1 MWRWVRWLAP
11 LVVLIVLA
19 LVFRDRMPFIGEGV
33 RLLRDASPWAVA
45 AAVVAA
51 LASILAMAEVMR
63 LLLDAGGTPVPLRRT
78 AAITLAS
85 NSWSTSLPGG
95 PAFSAVL
102 TYQVQRGWGA
112 SRLLCGWF
120 LVLSSA
126 VSTMWLVVIGV
137 AGVFFLGA
145 DVNVWSLLL
154 TLALMTGLSWAV
166 STMWLVVIG
175 VAGVFFLGADV
186 NVWSLLLTLALM
198 TGLSWAVWWAANHP
212 DTLER
217 WTRALLPRFNRLLG
231 RTPDQGVE
239 AAVRHMHQLESVH
252 LSRGR
257 FSLVAGWSLLNRVL
271 DALTLFLCVW
281 AVTGSVPAVAAVLL
295 AYTTA
300 KLAGS
305 AQVTPGGLGTVEA
318 AVIATLV
325 AAGMTA
331 VDATAAAVVY
341 RLVSFALIT
350 AVGWVVYFLYYAR
363 RGVRA
368 GTG

>member
-11 LVVLIVLA
+11 LVLLIVLA
-19 LVFRDRMPFIGEGV
+19 LVFRDRMPFLGEGV
-33 RLLRDASPWAVA
+33 RSLRDASRVGIL
-45 AAVVAA
+45 AAVLVAG
-51 LASILAMAEVMR
+51 ASIVAMAEVMR
-63 LLLDAGGTPVPLRRT
+63 LLLDAGGTRVPLRHT
-78 AAITLAS
+78 TAITLAS

-145 DVNVWSLLL
+145 DVSVVSLLL
-154 TLALMTGLSWAV
+154 TLT
-166 STMWLVVIG
+166 
-175 VAGVFFLGADV
+175 
-186 NVWSLLLTLALM
+186 LTTA
-198 TGLSWAVWWAANHP
+198 LSWAVWWAANHP
-212 DTLER
+212 VVLER
-217 WTRALLPRFNRLLG
+217 WARAGLPRLNRLL
-231 RTPDQGVE
+231 RRDPDAGVE
-239 AAVRHMHQLESVH
+239 AAVGQIQQLESVR
-252 LSRGR
+252 LGRGR
-257 FSLVAGWSLLNRVL
+257 FALVAGWALLNRVF

-281 AVTGSVPAVAAVLL
+281 AVTGSAPAVAAVLL

-318 AVIATLV
+318 AIIATLV

-331 VDATAAAVVY
+331 VDATASAVVY
-341 RLVSFALIT
+341 RLVSFALVT
-350 AVGWVVYFLYYAR
+350 AVGWVVYVLLYAR
-363 RGVRA
+363 RGLRDPR
-368 GTG
+368 G

>member
-11 LVVLIVLA
+11 LVVLVVLGLA
-19 LVFRDRMPFIGEGV
+19 FRDQMPFIGDGV
-33 RLLRDASPWAVA
+33 RRLRDASPWGVA
-45 AAVVAA
+45 AAVLAA
-51 LASILAMAEVMR
+51 TASIVAMAEVMR
-63 LLLDAGGTPVPLRRT
+63 LLLDAGGTRARLRDT
-78 AAITLAS
+78 TAITLAS

-102 TYQVQRGWGA
+102 TYRVQRSWGA

-120 LVLSSA
+120 FVLSSA

-154 TLALMTGLSWAV
+154 TL
-166 STMWLVVIG
+166 LV
-175 VAGVFFLGADV
+175 
-186 NVWSLLLTLALM
+186 M

-212 DTLER
+212 ATLER
-217 WTRALLPRFNRLLG
+217 WARALLPRVNRVL
-231 RTPDQGVE
+231 RRAPDSGLE
-239 AAVRHMHQLESVH
+239 GAVTQIHQLESVR

-257 FSLVAGWSLLNRVL
+257 FALVAGWSLLNRAFDV
-271 DALTLFLCVW
+271 LTLFLCVW
-281 AVTGSVPAVAAVLL
+281 AVTGSAPAVAGVLL

-300 KLAGS
+300 KIAGS

-318 AVIATLV
+318 AIIATLV

-331 VDATAAAVVY
+331 VDATGAALVY

-350 AVGWVVYFLYYAR
+350 AVGWVIYFLYYAR
-363 RGVRA
+363 QGVRA
-368 GTG
+368 GD

>member
-1 MWRWVRWLAP
+1 MRRWVRWLAP
-11 LVVLIVLA
+11 LAVLIVLA

-33 RLLRDASPWAVA
+33 RLLRDASPWGVL

-51 LASILAMAEVMR
+51 LASIAAMAEVMR

-120 LVLSSA
+120 FVLSSA

-154 TLALMTGLSWAV
+154 TLVLMTA
-166 STMWLVVIG
+166 
-175 VAGVFFLGADV
+175 
-186 NVWSLLLTLALM
+186 
-198 TGLSWAVWWAANHP
+198 LSWAVWWAANHP
-212 DTLER
+212 ATLER
-217 WTRALLPRFNRLLG
+217 WARILLPRLNRLLG
-231 RTPDQGVE
+231 RAPEQGVE
-239 AAVRHMHQLESVH
+239 AAVGQIHQLESVH
-252 LSRGR
+252 LGPGR
-257 FSLVAGWSLLNRVL
+257 FSLVAGWSLLNRVF

-281 AVTGSVPAVAAVLL
+281 AVTGSVPAVAGVLL

-350 AVGWVVYFLYYAR
+350 VIGWVVYFLYYAR

-368 GTG
+368 STG

>member
-1 MWRWVRWLAP
+1 MRRWVRWLAP
-11 LVVLIVLA
+11 LAVLIVLA

-33 RLLRDASPWAVA
+33 RLLRDASPWGVL
-45 AAVVAA
+45 AAVGVSF
-51 LASILAMAEVMR
+51 ASIMAMAEVMR
-63 LLLDAGGTPVPLRRT
+63 LLLDAGGTPVPLRRAT
-78 AAITLAS
+78 AITLAS

-102 TYQVQRGWGA
+102 AYQVQRSWGA

-126 VSTMWLVVIGV
+126 VSTMWLVVLGV
-137 AGVFFLGA
+137 AGVFFLGV

-154 TLALMTGLSWAV
+154 TLTLMTV
-166 STMWLVVIG
+166 
-175 VAGVFFLGADV
+175 
-186 NVWSLLLTLALM
+186 
-198 TGLSWAVWWAANHP
+198 LSWAVWWAANHP
-212 DTLER
+212 GTLGEWAR
-217 WTRALLPRFNRLLG
+217 GLLPRLNRMLG
-231 RTPDQGVE
+231 RTPEAGVE
-239 AAVRHMHQLESVH
+239 EAVSQIRQLKSVH
-252 LSRGR
+252 LSPWR
-257 FSLVAGWSLLNRVL
+257 FSLVAGWSLLNRIF

-281 AVTGSVPAVAAVLL
+281 AVTGSAPTVAGVLL

-318 AVIATLV
+318 AIIASLV

-341 RLVSFALIT
+341 RLVSFVFIT
-350 AVGWVVYFLYYAR
+350 AVGWVVYFLCYAR
-363 RGVRA
+363 RGVHA